1 MASLQE
7 SLTVVTCGFK
17 NMDEV
22 KLSLDSIRKFRNG
35 HPRIMLVLSEFTTLE
50 IESLEQDF
58 SDLPLVIFQVPA
70 EGVYKAMNYAVGKV
84 GSGHVLFLNSGDLIE
99 SESAL
104 HTLVS
109 SCKPNQ
115 WGYGQAVITKDK
127 SDNNRTYRFSPYVR
141 LFHLL
146 GLKYIPHPSTIIPI
160 SLIRELGGFDPSY
173 PVAADQ
179 KLLLQCSLTSKPL
192 VLKSSVSNFKL
203 GGISTRSS
211 REIVRDFRK
220 ISLEILPKS
229 HFFNWPLLNPWW
241 IVLILRKSKGM
252 RLRIGNR

>member
-115 WGYGQAVITKDK
+115 WGYGQAVITNDT
-127 SDNNRTYRFSPYVR
+127 SDNKRIYRFNPYIR

-146 GLKYIPHPSTIIPI
+146 GLKHIPHPSTIIPI
-160 SLIRELGGFDPSY
+160 SLIRELGGFDLSY
-173 PVAADQ
+173 SVAADQ
-179 KLLLQCSLTSKPL
+179 KLLLQCSLASNPI
-192 VLKSSVSNFKL
+192 VLKSSICNFKL

-211 REIVRDFRK
+211 REIVRDFRR

-229 HFFNWPLLNPWW
+229 NFLNWPVLNPWW
-241 IVLILRKSKGM
+241 LVLILRKSNEL
-252 RLRIGNR
+252 RLRISNS